1 MWGSLALSSSSGL
14 FASGFFVVGW
24 GSVAC
29 SVLCVLSLSVLF
41 PGMSMGDGPHF
52 RGSGVVAGVW
62 VGGRLVGC
70 VRIWCVSSGRPGG
83 CVGWG
88 VFA

>member
-1 MWGSLALSSSSGL
+1 MWGSLALLSSSGL

-41 PGMSMGDGPHF
+41 RACQWVMVPVSGER
-52 RGSGVVAGVW
+52 RGGGG
-62 VGGRLVGC
+62 VGGWPAGRVRSDLVC
-70 VRIWCVSSGRPGG
+70 VFRS
-83 CVGWG
+83 
-88 VFA
+88 A

>member
-1 MWGSLALSSSSGL
+1 VWGSLALLSSSGL

-41 PGMSMGDGPHF
+41 PDVSMGDGPRF
-52 RGSGVVAGVW
+52 GGAAWWRGCGWVAGWSGAFGSGVCLPVGLMGV
-62 VGGRLVGC
+62 
-70 VRIWCVSSGRPGG
+70 
-83 CVGWG
+83 
-88 VFA
+88 

>member
-1 MWGSLALSSSSGL
+1 MWGSLALLSSSGL

-41 PGMSMGDGPHF
+41 PGVSMGS
-52 RGSGVVAGVW
+52 GSRFGGVAWWWGCGGGWLLGCGVCLPVGVVGV
-62 VGGRLVGC
+62 
-70 VRIWCVSSGRPGG
+70 
-83 CVGWG
+83 
-88 VFA
+88 

>member
-1 MWGSLALSSSSGL
+1 MWGSLALLSSSGL

-41 PGMSMGDGPHF
+41 PGVSMGSGSRLGEW
-52 RGSGVVAGVW
+52 RGGGG
-62 VGGRLVGC
+62 VGGWPAGRVRSDLVC
-70 VRIWCVSSGRPGG
+70 VFRS
-83 CVGWG
+83 
-88 VFA
+88 A

>member
-1 MWGSLALSSSSGL
+1 MWGSLALLSSSGL

-41 PGMSMGDGPHF
+41 RACQWVMVPVSGGAAWWRGCGWVAGWSGAF
-52 RGSGVVAGVW
+52 GSGVCLP
-62 VGGRLVGC
+62 VGLVG
-70 VRIWCVSSGRPGG
+70 V
-83 CVGWG
+83 
-88 VFA
+88 